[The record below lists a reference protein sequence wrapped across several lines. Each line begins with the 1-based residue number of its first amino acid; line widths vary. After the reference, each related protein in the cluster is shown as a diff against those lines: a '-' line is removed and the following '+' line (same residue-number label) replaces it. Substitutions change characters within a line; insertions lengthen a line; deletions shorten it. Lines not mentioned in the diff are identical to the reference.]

1 MEKRIILAIFLMLI
15 VAVLPSILFPPKK
28 PADGRSGGQARG
40 GTTAQRAPGGPA
52 AGALPAPP
60 PPRACA
66 ARDPPPPPP
75 PSPPARRLCRNRV
88 GHVPDLPPGLQH
100 AGRGARERGAV
111 GIPLVHP
118 RGLWG
123 GPRAARAGGPPVAA
137 LRAHRRRR
145 HRGPRRLDLLA
156 GRDPRPRR
164 GGARQ
169 RPAELHGR
177 AGW

>member
-40 GTTAQRAPGGPA
+40 GTAARNAARGPRRGEHARNGPRWRARRAAAARRAP
-52 AGALPAPP
+52 
-60 PPRACA
+60 C
-66 ARDPPPPPP
+66 
-75 PSPPARRLCRNRV
+75 PPARRLCRNRV

-123 GPRAARAGGPPVAA
+123 GP
-137 LRAHRRRR
+137 
-145 HRGPRRLDLLA
+145 
-156 GRDPRPRR
+156 
-164 GGARQ
+164 
-169 RPAELHGR
+169 
-177 AGW
+177 